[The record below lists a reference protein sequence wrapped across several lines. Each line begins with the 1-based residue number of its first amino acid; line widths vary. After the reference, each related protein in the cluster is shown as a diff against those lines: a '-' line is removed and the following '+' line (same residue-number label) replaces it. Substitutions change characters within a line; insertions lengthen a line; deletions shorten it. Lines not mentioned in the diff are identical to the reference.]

1 MFNSWEKQNDAMN
14 ATEMDVAEW
23 PLYSRGR
30 SRYITNCLL
39 TIYMLRSGKKKVV
52 S

>member
-1 MFNSWEKQNDAMN
+1 MN
-14 ATEMDVAEW
+14 VTEMDVAEW

-39 TIYMLRSGKKKVV
+39 TILHVKIGGGVSGQLNKSSPK
-52 S
+52 SFLT